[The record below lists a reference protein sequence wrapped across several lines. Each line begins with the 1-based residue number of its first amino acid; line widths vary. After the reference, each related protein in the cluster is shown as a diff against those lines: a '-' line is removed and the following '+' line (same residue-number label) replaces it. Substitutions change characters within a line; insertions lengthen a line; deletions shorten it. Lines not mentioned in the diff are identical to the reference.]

1 MNQDTMLF
9 KGQQLLADECL
20 SDLKTNYK
28 IDPAN
33 QLIIVRGDHGNGKSN
48 FVSYIEQGLPQ
59 QDWITIRTSINETTK
74 YDLMIEDLINKIQ
87 VYYDKSDE
95 KVKYGNFSIEFANL
109 LAKMQRHTK
118 KNVLLIFDGMR
129 LNHCSRK
136 WFETFQWIIS
146 QNEHIAMLMTVEPEK
161 LYKMQHSKDLKFF
174 LTECGRRIDLPRA
187 TPNEIQKA
195 FQTLFKE
202 HKRNIDESVLNQ
214 ITRLTQGNAYAY
226 HVLSNLLLKVTQKGD
241 SITGIKVYAV
251 LNEYDAMLQKLYF
264 DLFNCLSPSEQTFLL
279 GLAQINESPTKL
291 INVINKIRKQAE
303 QDKDDSNQDR
313 STAYW
318 AAIRKKL
325 TDCNLI
331 VTPAYGT
338 VAFRLPRFAEY
349 VLMASENNLSKMWAD
364 ADSLR

>member
-1 MNQDTMLF
+1 MNQDTTLF
-9 KGQQLLADECL
+9 KGQQILADECL
-20 SDLKTNYK
+20 SDLKYNYK
-28 IDPAN
+28 IDPTD
-33 QLIIVRGDHGNGKSN
+33 QLIIVSGDHGNGKSN
-48 FVSYIEQGLPQ
+48 FVNYIEQKLPQ
-59 QDWITIRTSINETTK
+59 KDWITIRTSIDETTK
-74 YDLMIEDLINKIQ
+74 YDLMIEDLINEVK
-87 VYYDKSDE
+87 VHFDKLD
-95 KVKYGNFSIEFANL
+95 KTTKYGNPSIEFANL

-146 QNEHIAMLMTVEPEK
+146 QNEHIAMLMTVEPER

-174 LTECGRRIDLPRA
+174 LTECGRQIDLPRA
-187 TPNEIQKA
+187 TPSEIKQA
-195 FQTLFKE
+195 FRTLFKE
-202 HKRNIDESVLNQ
+202 HERNINENVLNE

-226 HVLSNLLLKVTQKGD
+226 RVLSNLLLKVTQKGD
-241 SITGIKVYAV
+241 EITGIKVHVV
-251 LNEYDAMLQKLYF
+251 LDEYDAMLQQLYF

-279 GLAQINESPTKL
+279 GLAQIDESPTKL

-303 QDKDDSNQDR
+303 QDKDDSNQER

-331 VTPAYGT
+331 VTPAYGM

-349 VLMASENNLSKMWAD
+349 VFMASENNPSKMWAD
-364 ADSLR
+364 VDSLR